1 MARYRRNRI
10 AGATY
15 FFTVTLRDRRSDLL
29 VRKMEARVRRVNGAL
44 GVRLGSWRVET
55 RPPDF

>member
-29 VRKMEARVRRVNGAL
+29 VRKMEARVRRVNGAHGL
-44 GVRLGSWRVET
+44 RLRSWRVET